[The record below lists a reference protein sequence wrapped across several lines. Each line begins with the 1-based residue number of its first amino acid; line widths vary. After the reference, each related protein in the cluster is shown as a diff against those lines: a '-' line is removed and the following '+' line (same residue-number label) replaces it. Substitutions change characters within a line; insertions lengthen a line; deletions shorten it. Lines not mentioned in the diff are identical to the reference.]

1 VCETGL
7 KDMFDVGY
15 SLSLWLGE
23 VLLQMLLA
31 KILLLLV
38 QQSSQEIENVAP
50 DSLKSSVLLNS

>member
-1 VCETGL
+1 
-7 KDMFDVGY
+7 MFDVGY